1 MNEAEY
7 LRERAQACYRQ
18 ARSLRLPTAITAL
31 EAQAAEFE
39 RRAAEFEAR
48 LAARK

>member
-7 LRERAQACYRQ
+7 LRERAQSCYRLAKTVQ
-18 ARSLRLPTAITAL
+18 LRSAIVQL

-48 LAARK
+48 LKARK